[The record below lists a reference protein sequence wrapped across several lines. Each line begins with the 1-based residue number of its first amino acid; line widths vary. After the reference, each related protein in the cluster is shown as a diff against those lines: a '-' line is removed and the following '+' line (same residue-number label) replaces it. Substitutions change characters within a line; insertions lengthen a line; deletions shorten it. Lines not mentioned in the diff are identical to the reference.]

1 MISTPAPA
9 SANQGYGGLF
19 WLNARGA
26 YDRIP
31 TDAYWPSGFMGQT
44 TMIIPSKKLVIVRLG
59 PSPGDFAPYLNKIVG
74 DIVEAIGEPG
84 GG

>member
-1 MISTPAPA
+1 
-9 SANQGYGGLF
+9 
-19 WLNARGA
+19 
-26 YDRIP
+26 
-31 TDAYWPSGFMGQT
+31 MGQT